1 MLTLPAGQDGSG
13 SSVGV
18 LSGGGAVC
26 ATEDAEICWEEPMAS
41 RIDPRL
47 ALVVLLLMV
56 YSCGMGYYL
65 GRRTASA
72 TPPAV
77 LQAVGSSAPSPAS
90 SDGTAGVAT
99 PAGDGASGELPTGVG
114 ASAATPRPARTA
126 SVGVSAGGIDISDAL
141 LFPPAPTQEPPPP
154 GLAPPTEQ
162 EAEKLVRDY
171 WAAIDGE
178 RWDDA
183 RALTAG
189 AARSQTDA
197 SIAEGLR
204 QAQESGV
211 EVDVRVVG
219 VQVTPQVARGSLR
232 PVRARAT
239 LEVYADVLIG
249 TVKVE
254 EIGSSGSFSVARR
267 PEGVRIV
274 RIEGLTQP

>member
-1 MLTLPAGQDGSG
+1 
-13 SSVGV
+13 
-18 LSGGGAVC
+18 
-26 ATEDAEICWEEPMAS
+26 
-41 RIDPRL
+41 
-47 ALVVLLLMV
+47 
-56 YSCGMGYYL
+56 
-65 GRRTASA
+65 
-72 TPPAV
+72 
-77 LQAVGSSAPSPAS
+77 
-90 SDGTAGVAT
+90 
-99 PAGDGASGELPTGVG
+99 
-114 ASAATPRPARTA
+114 
-126 SVGVSAGGIDISDAL
+126 VGVSAGGIDISDAL